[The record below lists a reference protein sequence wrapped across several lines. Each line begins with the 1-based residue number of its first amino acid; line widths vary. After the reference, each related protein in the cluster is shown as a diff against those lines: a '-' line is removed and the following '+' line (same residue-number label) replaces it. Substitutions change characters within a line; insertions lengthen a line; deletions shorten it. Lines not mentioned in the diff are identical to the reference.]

1 MRLRFQRRQQE
12 ARKFSLMNAA
22 RMLQQRGRQSK
33 SRLSVMMDNNCK
45 KEKVKTED
53 LEKVISLLA
62 AQAEN
67 LLFVSGMQTA
77 EARH

>member
-22 RMLQQRGRQSK
+22 RMLQQRSSQSK

-53 LEKVISLLA
+53 LEKVISLLT
-62 AQAEN
+62 AQAED
-67 LLFVSGMQTA
+67 LLFVSGMQTV

>member
-22 RMLQQRGRQSK
+22 RMLQQRSSQSK

-62 AQAEN
+62 AQAEH
-67 LLFVSGMQTA
+67 LLFVSGMQTV

>member
-22 RMLQQRGRQSK
+22 RMLQQRSSQSK

-67 LLFVSGMQTA
+67 LLFVSGMQTV

>member
-22 RMLQQRGRQSK
+22 RMLQQRSSQSK

-62 AQAEN
+62 TQAEN
-67 LLFVSGMQTA
+67 LLFVSGMQTV

>member
-22 RMLQQRGRQSK
+22 RMLQQRSSQSK

-67 LLFVSGMQTA
+67 LLFVTGMQTV
-77 EARH
+77 EAGH